1 MITIKPSTA
10 TQVSENEILQ
20 CLLKSI
26 EESFPINFDEQ
37 KIELGKSLEGMR
49 FFTVREI
56 EYYKK
61 ESGKNDA
68 AIEKTSERGL

>member
-61 ESGKNDA
+61 ESGKNNA